1 MVNSDPSFLLAT
13 GYESP
18 SEENPPF
25 IAGPGVATPV
35 PNDRPVAVTRPPLVQ
50 RPSYIAAAAPDDPR
64 RNPTRMLNNA
74 STPTSNSLNHVMAIA
89 EKSPVTPK
97 VGIRD
102 RIACHRWTYFTMVR
116 LLQVLTI
123 LPKLT
128 LTSKTMSTGGVANIL
143 HSRKPTLNGTS
154 ITYTSAC

>member
-1 MVNSDPSFLLAT
+1 MAPSRHPMVNSDPSFMLAT

-25 IAGPGVATPV
+25 IAGPGVATPA

-50 RPSYIAAAAPDDPR
+50 RPSYIAAVAPDDPR

-102 RIACHRWTYFTMVR
+102 RIACHRWTYFTM
-116 LLQVLTI
+116 
-123 LPKLT
+123 
-128 LTSKTMSTGGVANIL
+128 TMSTGGVANIL